1 MDPQGEVK
9 ITDATCPRLKNRQ
22 ISLTRVLLRFT
33 AKTRELWTPLD
44 RECSMQPLPQPKT
57 GGWTFW
63 RESADA
69 LFTQLDARPT
79 GLTHTEADR
88 RLRIY
93 GPNLFEAVHAEMFL
107 VKLGKR
113 VLNPLVALLIAAAA
127 VSGISGD
134 FGSFFI
140 IVVVLTLSMTLD
152 MVQEYRAEREAEA
165 LRHSVAVHTDVMR
178 NREPVAQPV
187 SALVPGD
194 VVLLRTGDLVPAD
207 GIVLKSEELQLDES
221 ILTGE
226 PFPARK
232 NSAPC
237 TATDVADAHN
247 ALFAGTS
254 VVSGKATMLLVETGA
269 RTRFGAIASA
279 LAASV
284 PPTALEQGVRHLGL
298 LILRLTIFLTLFVL
312 LAHLA
317 SARPA
322 MQSILFAV
330 ALAVGLTPE
339 LLPMV
344 MTVTL
349 ARGAKRMALQK
360 VVVKRL
366 SAIHDLGA
374 MDVLCVDKTGTLT
387 QAKITLADSVDWQG
401 RKSDRVLE
409 LARVNSRFQTGVRSA
424 LDEAILAGQAGPT
437 DWVRRG
443 ELPFDFS
450 RRCLSILARREGE
463 TLLVTKGAPEAVL
476 SRSVAV
482 EVDGLAHPLDDAWRA
497 RLETE
502 QQRLNGEGFRLLG
515 VATRS
520 IPAHRDL
527 TLTDESDLT
536 FVGFCVF
543 ADPPKSDAARA
554 VADLATLG
562 IRLKVIS
569 GDQGDVVRHVANAVG
584 LARETVL
591 TGAEIAQLTDA
602 GLAAKVE
609 QIDLFARVD
618 PDQKKRI
625 IDALRNR
632 GHVTGFLG
640 DGINDAPAIH
650 AAHVGLSVEGAT
662 DVARAAADMI
672 LLASDLNVLAE
683 GVREGRRTFAN
694 ILKYV
699 RMGTSSNFGN
709 MLSMALAS
717 IVLPFLP
724 LLPLQILLNNLL
736 YDLSEIGIPFDSV
749 DAEDTA
755 RPHLWDM
762 TAILHFTIVMGV
774 VSSLFDAATFLILLK
789 GFGTDASQFQTAWFL
804 ESVVTQILVI
814 FLIRTRRVPWR
825 ATPAHIVLIIT
836 SLGSLAGALFLV
848 TGPLQ
853 SLFGFVP
860 LTWPLIAAMAAV
872 TVSYLAAAEVAK
884 HFALRG
890 SPAT

>member
-1 MDPQGEVK
+1 MQPPQHLNG
-9 ITDATCPRLKNRQ
+9 TGRAFWRQ
-22 ISLTRVLLRFT
+22 PPDVLL
-33 AKTRELWTPLD
+33 AELDTRL
-44 RECSMQPLPQPKT
+44 
-57 GGWTFW
+57 
-63 RESADA
+63 
-69 LFTQLDARPT
+69 T
-79 GLTHTEADR
+79 GLTGTEAAE
-88 RLRIY
+88 RLRIH
-93 GPNLFEAVHAEMFL
+93 GLNLFEAVHREAFL

-140 IVVVLTLSMTLD
+140 IVAVLALSMTLD
-152 MVQEYRAEREAEA
+152 LVQEHRAEQEAEA
-165 LRHSVAVHTDVMR
+165 LRHSVAVHADVMR
-178 NREPVAQPV
+178 DRKPMAQPV

-194 VVLLRTGDLVPAD
+194 IVLLRTGDLVPAD
-207 GIVLKSEELQLDES
+207 GIVLESDNLQLDES

-232 NSAPC
+232 NNAPC
-237 TATDVADAHN
+237 IATEAADASN

-254 VVSGKATMLLVETGA
+254 VVAGKATMLLVETGP

-279 LAASV
+279 LAANV

-317 SARPA
+317 SDRPA

-360 VVVKRL
+360 VIVKRL

-387 QAKITLADSVDWQG
+387 QAKISLADSVDWQG

-409 LARVNSRFQTGVRSA
+409 LARVNSHCQSGIRSA
-424 LDEAILAGQAGPT
+424 LDEAILAGQSSCLK
-437 DWVRRG
+437 WERRG

-450 RRCLSILARREGE
+450 RRCLSVLVSREGE
-463 TLLVTKGAPEAVL
+463 MLLITKGAPEAVL
-476 SRSVAV
+476 SRAVAV
-482 EVDGLAHPLDDAWRA
+482 EVDGLAHPLDGAWQT
-497 RLETE
+497 RLEDE
-502 QQRLNGEGFRLLG
+502 QRRLNHQGFRLIG
-515 VATRS
+515 VAIRS
-520 IPAHRDL
+520 IPADQVGL
-527 TLTDESDLT
+527 TLADEANLT

-543 ADPPKSDAARA
+543 ADPPKPDAAKA
-554 VADLATLG
+554 VADLAALG
-562 IRLKVIS
+562 VKLKVIS
-569 GDQGDVVRHVANAVG
+569 GDQAAVVQHVAENVG
-584 LARETVL
+584 LAHESIL
-591 TGAEIAQLTDA
+591 TGAEIAELNDA

-609 QIDLFARVD
+609 RVDLFARVD

-625 IDALRNR
+625 IDALRLR

-672 LLASDLNVLAE
+672 LLSSDLNVLAE

-736 YDLSEIGIPFDSV
+736 YDLSEIGIPLDSV
-749 DAEDTA
+749 DVEDTE
-755 RPHLWDM
+755 RPHAWNM
-762 TAILHFTIVMGV
+762 AGILRFTIVMGI
-774 VSSLFDAATFLILLK
+774 VSSVFDAATFLILLK
-789 GFGTDASQFQTAWFL
+789 GFGTDAAQFQTGWFL
-804 ESVVTQILVI
+804 ESIATQILVI
-814 FLIRTRRVPWR
+814 FLIRTRRLPWR
-825 ATPAHIVLIIT
+825 ATPAHVALTVT
-836 SLGSLAGALFLV
+836 SLGALAVALFLAA
-848 TGPLQ
+848 GPLQ
-853 SLFGFVP
+853 TLFGFVP
-860 LTWPLIAAMAAV
+860 LSWSLMGALAAV
-872 TVSYLAAAEVAK
+872 TVAYLVAAEAAK
-884 HFALRG
+884 QFAIRG
-890 SPAT
+890 S

>member
-1 MDPQGEVK
+1 MHAPQQVK
-9 ITDATCPRLKNRQ
+9 QADLA
-22 ISLTRVLLRFT
+22 
-33 AKTRELWTPLD
+33 
-44 RECSMQPLPQPKT
+44 
-57 GGWTFW
+57 FW
-63 RESADA
+63 RKSADG
-69 LFTQLDARPT
+69 LLIELEARLT
-79 GLTHTEADR
+79 GLTQEEADK

-93 GPNLFEAVHAEMFL
+93 GPNRFEAGHGEAFL

-134 FGSFFI
+134 YGSFFI
-140 IVVVLTLSMTLD
+140 IVAVLALSMTLD
-152 MVQEYRAEREAEA
+152 IVQEYRAEQEAEA
-165 LRHSVAVHTDVMR
+165 LRHSVAVHADVMR
-178 NREPVAQPV
+178 DRKPVAQPV

-194 VVLLRTGDLVPAD
+194 IVLLRTGDLVPAD
-207 GIVLKSEELQLDES
+207 GIVLESEDLQLDES
-221 ILTGE
+221 IMTGE

-232 NSAPC
+232 NSTPSA
-237 TATDVADAHN
+237 AAEAADAHN

-254 VVSGKATMLLVETGA
+254 VVAGKATMLLVETGT

-279 LAASV
+279 LAANV
-284 PPTALEQGVRHLGL
+284 PPTALEEGVRHLGL

-317 SARPA
+317 SERPA

-349 ARGAKRMALQK
+349 ARGAKRMASQK
-360 VVVKRL
+360 VIVKRL

-387 QAKITLADSVDWQG
+387 EAKITLADSVDWQG
-401 RKSDRVLE
+401 RNNDRVLE
-409 LARVNSRFQTGVRSA
+409 LARINSCFQTGVRSA
-424 LDEAILAGQAGPT
+424 LDDAILAGQLNSPE
-437 DWVRRG
+437 WVRRG
-443 ELPFDFS
+443 ELPFDFK
-450 RRCLSILARREGE
+450 RRCASVLAEHAGE
-463 TLLVTKGAPEAVL
+463 TLLITKGAPEAVL
-476 SRSVAV
+476 SRAVAV
-482 EVDGLAHPLDDAWRA
+482 EVDGLAHPLDEAWRS
-497 RLETE
+497 RLEAE
-502 QQRLNGEGFRLLG
+502 QRRLNEQGFRLLG
-515 VATRS
+515 VAHRS
-520 IPAHRDL
+520 VPAAETGL
-527 TLTDESDLT
+527 TLADEANLT

-543 ADPPKSDAARA
+543 ADPPKSDAAKA
-554 VADLATLG
+554 VADLAALG
-562 IRLKVIS
+562 VKLKVIS
-569 GDQGDVVRHVANAVG
+569 GDQGAVVQHVAEAVG
-584 LARETVL
+584 LAHDSIL
-591 TGAEIAQLTDA
+591 TGAEITQLTDV

-625 IDALRNR
+625 IDALRKR

-650 AAHVGLSVEGAT
+650 AAHVGLSVDAAT

-755 RPHLWDM
+755 RPHAWDM
-762 TAILHFTIVMGV
+762 AAILRFTIVMGI
-774 VSSLFDAATFLILLK
+774 VSSIFDAATFLILLK
-789 GFGTDASQFQTAWFL
+789 GFGTDAAQFQTGWFL
-804 ESVVTQILVI
+804 ESIATQILVI

-825 ATPAHIVLIIT
+825 ATPAHIALIVT
-836 SLGSLAGALFLV
+836 SLGALAAALLLV

-853 SLFGFVP
+853 YLFGFVP
-860 LTWPLIAAMAAV
+860 LSWPLMGALAAV
-872 TVSYLAAAEVAK
+872 TVTYLATAETAK
-884 HFALRG
+884 RFALRG
-890 SPAT
+890 SRNG

>member
-1 MDPQGEVK
+1 MQASHEVK
-9 ITDATCPRLKNRQ
+9 SADH
-22 ISLTRVLLRFT
+22 
-33 AKTRELWTPLD
+33 
-44 RECSMQPLPQPKT
+44 
-57 GGWTFW
+57 GFW
-63 RESADA
+63 REPADG
-69 LFTQLDARPT
+69 LLTRLETRLT
-79 GLTHTEADR
+79 GLTQQEAER
-88 RLRIY
+88 RLRVY
-93 GPNLFEAVHAEMFL
+93 GLNLFEAAHGETFL
-107 VKLGKR
+107 LKLGR
-113 VLNPLVALLIAAAA
+113 RLLNPLIALLVAAAA
-127 VSGISGD
+127 ISGISGD

-140 IVVVLTLSMTLD
+140 IIAVLALSMTLD
-152 MVQEYRAEREAEA
+152 LVQEYRAEQEAEA
-165 LRHSVAVHTDVMR
+165 LRHSVAVHADVLR
-178 NREPVAQPV
+178 NDKSVEQSV
-187 SALVPGD
+187 STLVPGD
-194 VVLLRTGDLVPAD
+194 IVLLRTGDLVPAD
-207 GIVLKSEELQLDES
+207 GVVLDSENLQLDES

-232 NSAPC
+232 DNAPC
-237 TATDVADAHN
+237 AATEAADAHN

-254 VVSGKATMLLVETGA
+254 VVAGKATMLLVETGP

-279 LAASV
+279 LAANV

-317 SARPA
+317 SDRPA

-360 VVVKRL
+360 VIVKRL
-366 SAIHDLGA
+366 SSIHDLGA

-401 RKSDRVLE
+401 KQNDRVLE
-409 LARVNSRFQTGVRSA
+409 LARVNSSFQSGIRSA
-424 LDEAILAGQAGPT
+424 LDEAILAGYVDGAE
-437 DWVRRG
+437 WVRRS

-450 RRCLSILARREGE
+450 RRCVSVLAERGNE
-463 TLLVTKGAPEAVL
+463 TLLVTKGAPEAIL
-476 SRSVAV
+476 SRAVAV
-482 EVDGLAHPLDDAWRA
+482 EVDGLAHPLDETWRA
-497 RLETE
+497 RLDTE
-502 QQRLNGEGFRLLG
+502 QQRLNGQGFRLLG
-515 VATRS
+515 VAIKS
-520 IPAHRDL
+520 VPADKTNL
-527 TLTDESDLT
+527 TLNDESNLT

-543 ADPPKSDAARA
+543 ADPPKADAAKA
-554 VADLATLG
+554 VADLAALG
-562 IRLKVIS
+562 IKLKVIS
-569 GDQGDVVRHVANAVG
+569 GDQAAVVQHVASAVG
-584 LARETVL
+584 LGRDSVL
-591 TGAEIAQLTDA
+591 TGAEIAQLTDV

-609 QIDLFARVD
+609 QVDLFARVD

-625 IDALRNR
+625 IDALRKH

-749 DAEDTA
+749 DPEDTA
-755 RPHLWDM
+755 RPHAWDM
-762 TAILHFTIVMGV
+762 AAILRFTIVMGV

-789 GFGTDASQFQTAWFL
+789 GFGADAAQFQTAWFV
-804 ESVVTQILVI
+804 ESIATQILVI
-814 FLIRTRRVPWR
+814 FLIRTRRAPWR
-825 ATPAHIVLIIT
+825 SVPPHVALVVT
-836 SLGSLAGALFLV
+836 SLGAFAVALFV
-848 TGPLQ
+848 VAGPLQ

-860 LTWPLIAAMAAV
+860 LPWPLMAAMAAV
-872 TVSYLAAAEVAK
+872 TAAYLSVAEAAK
-884 HFALRG
+884 RFAITRSAG
-890 SPAT
+890 TPDV

>member
-1 MDPQGEVK
+1 MQESHK
-9 ITDATCPRLKNRQ
+9 
-22 ISLTRVLLRFT
+22 LTSAER
-33 AKTRELWTPLD
+33 A
-44 RECSMQPLPQPKT
+44 
-57 GGWTFW
+57 FW
-63 RESADA
+63 REPADA
-69 LFTQLDARPT
+69 LLTRLESRLT
-79 GLTHTEADR
+79 GLTHAEADR
-88 RLRIY
+88 RLQSF
-93 GPNLFEAVHAEMFL
+93 GPNLIEAAHGEAVL
-107 VKLGKR
+107 LKLGKR

-127 VSGISGD
+127 ISGISGD

-140 IVVVLTLSMTLD
+140 ILAVLTLSITLD
-152 MVQEYRAEREAEA
+152 IVQEYHAEKAADA
-165 LRHSVAVHTDVMR
+165 LRHSVAVRADVVR
-178 NREPVAQPV
+178 DRTPVALPV
-187 SALVPGD
+187 SQLVPGD

-207 GIVLKSEELQLDES
+207 GVVLDSESLQLDES

-232 NSAPC
+232 NNAPC
-237 TATDVADAHN
+237 AATEAADAQN

-254 VVSGKATMLLVETGA
+254 VVAGKATMLLVETGR

-279 LAASV
+279 LAANL
-284 PPTALEQGVRHLGL
+284 PPTALEQGVRRLGL

-317 SARPA
+317 SDRPA

-349 ARGAKRMALQK
+349 ARGAQRMARQK
-360 VVVKRL
+360 VIVKRL

-374 MDVLCVDKTGTLT
+374 MDVLCFDKTGTLT
-387 QAKITLADSVDWQG
+387 QAKITLADCVDWQG
-401 RKSDRVLE
+401 AKNDRVLE
-409 LARVNSRFQTGVRSA
+409 LARVNSRFQTGARSG
-424 LDEAILAGQAGPT
+424 LDDAILADCATGPE
-437 DWVRRG
+437 WARRG

-450 RRCLSILARREGE
+450 RRCLSVLAERGQEM
-463 TLLVTKGAPEAVL
+463 LLVTKGAPEAVL
-476 SRSVAV
+476 SRAVAV
-482 EVDGLAHPLDDAWRA
+482 EIDGLAHPLDEALRASIDAA
-497 RLETE
+497 
-502 QQRLNGEGFRLLG
+502 QQRLNEQGFRLLG
-515 VATRS
+515 VAVKAM
-520 IPAHRDL
+520 PAGGTAL
-527 TLTDESDLT
+527 TLDDEQGLT
-536 FVGFCVF
+536 FLGFCVF
-543 ADPPKSDAARA
+543 SDPPKPDAIKA
-554 VADLATLG
+554 VAELSALG

-569 GDQGDVVRHVANAVG
+569 GDHGAVVRHVADAVG
-584 LARETVL
+584 LGSDRIL
-591 TGAEIAQLTDA
+591 TGAEIAELTDA
-602 GLAAKVE
+602 GLAARVE

-625 IDALRNR
+625 IDALRKR

-672 LLASDLNVLAE
+672 LLASDLKVLAE

-717 IVLPFLP
+717 LVLPFLP

-749 DAEDTA
+749 DEEETA
-755 RPHLWDM
+755 RPHVWDM
-762 TAILHFTIVMGV
+762 AAILRFTIVMGV
-774 VSSLFDAATFLILLK
+774 VSSLFDAATFLILWK
-789 GFGTDASQFQTAWFL
+789 GFGAGAAEFQTGWFF
-804 ESVVTQILVI
+804 ESIATQILVI
-814 FLIRTRRVPWR
+814 FLIRTARLPWR
-825 ATPAHIVLIIT
+825 SRAPHIALVVT
-836 SLGSLAGALFLV
+836 SLGALAAAFFVVL
-848 TGPLQ
+848 GPLQ

-860 LTWPLIAAMAAV
+860 LPWPLVAAMAAV
-872 TVSYLAAAEVAK
+872 TVAYLSAAEFAK
-884 HFALRG
+884 HIALRQR
-890 SPAT
+890 A

>member
-1 MDPQGEVK
+1 
-9 ITDATCPRLKNRQ
+9 
-22 ISLTRVLLRFT
+22 
-33 AKTRELWTPLD
+33 
-44 RECSMQPLPQPKT
+44 MQPPPHPT
-57 GGWTFW
+57 GGRPFW
-63 RESADA
+63 REPADA
-69 LFTQLDARPT
+69 LLTELETRRT
-79 GLTHTEADR
+79 GLTQDEAGK
-88 RLRIY
+88 RLRTY
-93 GPNLFEAVHAEMFL
+93 GPNQFEAAHGERLL
-107 VKLGKR
+107 VKLGRR
-113 VLNPLVALLIAAAA
+113 VLNPLVALLIVAGAI
-127 VSGISGD
+127 SGISGD
-134 FGSFFI
+134 FGSFSI
-140 IVVVLTLSMTLD
+140 IIAVLALSMTLD
-152 MVQEYRAEREAEA
+152 IVQEYRAEREAEA
-165 LRHSVAVHTDVMR
+165 LRHSVAVRADVLR
-178 NREPVAQPV
+178 DGKVAIEPV
-187 SALVPGD
+187 SGLVPGD

-207 GIVLKSEELQLDES
+207 GIVLESDELQLDES

-226 PFPARK
+226 PFPSRK
-232 NSAPC
+232 NNAPC
-237 TATDVADAHN
+237 ATADAADAHN

-279 LAASV
+279 LAANV
-284 PPTALEQGVRHLGL
+284 PPTALEQGVRRLGL
-298 LILRLTIFLTLFVL
+298 LILHLTIFLTLFVL

-322 MQSILFAV
+322 MQSVLFAV

-349 ARGAKRMALQK
+349 ARGAGRMALQK
-360 VVVKRL
+360 VIVKRL

-387 QAKITLADSVDWQG
+387 QAKITLTDTVDWQG

-409 LARVNSRFQTGVRSA
+409 LAQINSRFQTGVRSA
-424 LDEAILAGQAGPT
+424 LDEAILAGKAGSP

-443 ELPFDFS
+443 ELSFDFS
-450 RRCLSILARREGE
+450 RRCLSVLAEREGE

-476 SRSVAV
+476 ARAVAV
-482 EVDGLAHPLDDAWRA
+482 EVDSLAHPLDATWRSRLDA
-497 RLETE
+497 E
-502 QQRLNGEGFRLLG
+502 QQRLNAQGFRLLG
-515 VATRS
+515 LATRS
-520 IPAHRDL
+520 LPSGQAAV
-527 TLTDESDLT
+527 TLADESNLT
-536 FVGFCVF
+536 FIGFCVF
-543 ADPPKSDAARA
+543 ADPPKCDAARA
-554 VADLATLG
+554 VADLASLG

-569 GDQGDVVRHVANAVG
+569 GDQGAVVQHVAAAVG
-584 LARETVL
+584 LARENIL
-591 TGAEIAQLTDA
+591 TGAEIGQLTDA
-602 GLAAKVE
+602 GLASRVE

-625 IDALRNR
+625 IDALRSR

-672 LLASDLNVLAE
+672 LLAPDLNVLAE

-717 IVLPFLP
+717 IALPFLP

-749 DAEDTA
+749 DPEDTA
-755 RPHLWDM
+755 RPHAWDM
-762 TAILHFTIVMGV
+762 AAILRFTIVMGM

-789 GFGTDASQFQTAWFL
+789 GFGTDATQFQTAWFL
-804 ESVVTQILVI
+804 ESIATQILVI
-814 FLIRTRRVPWR
+814 FLIRTRRLPWR
-825 ATPAHIVLIIT
+825 ATPTHIALVAT
-836 SLGSLAGALFLV
+836 SLGALAVALLLV
-848 TGPLQ
+848 AGPAQ
-853 SLFGFVP
+853 HLFGFVP
-860 LTWPLIAAMAAV
+860 LSCPLFGAMAAV
-872 TVSYLAAAEVAK
+872 TAAYLATAEAAK

-890 SPAT
+890 FQVV

>member
-1 MDPQGEVK
+1 MRAPQQNTIGR
-9 ITDATCPRLKNRQ
+9 AFWRQ
-22 ISLTRVLLRFT
+22 
-33 AKTRELWTPLD
+33 PLD
-44 RECSMQPLPQPKT
+44 
-57 GGWTFW
+57 
-63 RESADA
+63 A
-69 LFTQLDARPT
+69 LLSEFQTRLT
-79 GLTHTEADR
+79 GLTQEEAEK

-93 GPNLFEAVHAEMFL
+93 GLNLFEAAHREAFL

-140 IVVVLTLSMTLD
+140 IVAVLALSMTLD
-152 MVQEYRAEREAEA
+152 LVQEHRAEQEAEA
-165 LRHSVAVHTDVMR
+165 LRHSVAVHADVIR
-178 NREPVAQPV
+178 DRRQVALPV

-194 VVLLRTGDLVPAD
+194 IVALRIGDLIPAD
-207 GIVLKSEELQLDES
+207 GVVLESDNLQLDES
-221 ILTGE
+221 TLTGE

-232 NSAPC
+232 NNAPC
-237 TATDVADAHN
+237 TATEASDATN

-254 VVSGKATMLLVETGA
+254 VVAGKATMLLVETGP

-279 LAASV
+279 LAANV

-317 SARPA
+317 SDRPA

-349 ARGAKRMALQK
+349 ARGAKRMASQK
-360 VVVKRL
+360 VIVKRL

-387 QAKITLADSVDWQG
+387 EAKITLADSVDWQG

-409 LARVNSRFQTGVRSA
+409 LARINSHFQSGVRSA
-424 LDEAILAGQAGPT
+424 LDKAILAGQADDPKS
-437 DWVRRG
+437 VCRG

-450 RRCLSILARREGE
+450 RRCLSVLAECDGE
-463 TLLVTKGAPEAVL
+463 NLLVTKGAPEAIL
-476 SRSVAV
+476 SRAVAV
-482 EVDGLAHPLDDAWRA
+482 EVDGLAHPLDESWRSRLDA
-497 RLETE
+497 E
-502 QQRLNGEGFRLLG
+502 QRRMNAQGFRLLG
-515 VATRS
+515 IAIRS
-520 IPAHRDL
+520 LPADQTKL
-527 TLTDESDLT
+527 TLTGESNLT
-536 FVGFCVF
+536 FIGFCVF
-543 ADPPKSDAARA
+543 ADPPKADAAEA
-554 VADLATLG
+554 VADLASLG
-562 IRLKVIS
+562 IKLKVIS
-569 GDQGDVVRHVANAVG
+569 GDQGAVVQHVANAVG
-584 LARETVL
+584 LARDNIL

-602 GLAAKVE
+602 GLAVKVE
-609 QIDLFARVD
+609 QVDLFARVD
-618 PDQKKRI
+618 PEQKKRI
-625 IDALRNR
+625 IDALRKN

-662 DVARAAADMI
+662 DVARATADII
-672 LLASDLNVLAE
+672 LLASDLNVLAK
-683 GVREGRRTFAN
+683 GVREGRRTFTN

-717 IVLPFLP
+717 IALPFLP

-749 DAEDTA
+749 DAEDMA
-755 RPHLWDM
+755 QPHTWDM
-762 TAILHFTIVMGV
+762 AAILRFTIVMGM
-774 VSSLFDAATFLILLK
+774 VSSLFDAGTFLVLLK
-789 GFGTDASQFQTAWFL
+789 GFGTDAAQFQTGWFM
-804 ESVVTQILVI
+804 ESIATQILVI

-825 ATPAHIVLIIT
+825 ARPAHIALVVT
-836 SLGSLAGALFLV
+836 SLGALGAAVFLV

-853 SLFGFVP
+853 YLFGFVP
-860 LTWPLIAAMAAV
+860 VSWPLLGAMAVV
-872 TVSYLAAAEVAK
+872 TMAYLAAAEAAK
-884 HFALRG
+884 HLALRG
-890 SPAT
+890 S

>member
-1 MDPQGEVK
+1 MQAPRQLNK
-9 ITDATCPRLKNRQ
+9 TDRA
-22 ISLTRVLLRFT
+22 
-33 AKTRELWTPLD
+33 
-44 RECSMQPLPQPKT
+44 
-57 GGWTFW
+57 FW
-63 RESADA
+63 HRSPDA
-69 LFTQLDARPT
+69 LLAKLDTRLT
-79 GLTHTEADR
+79 GLTEAEAAE
-88 RLRIY
+88 RLRTY
-93 GPNLFEAVHAEMFL
+93 GLNLFEAVHREAFL

-113 VLNPLVALLIAAAA
+113 VLNPLVALLIAAAT
-127 VSGISGD
+127 VSGLSGD

-140 IVVVLTLSMTLD
+140 IVAVLLLSMTLD
-152 MVQEYRAEREAEA
+152 LVQEHRAEREAEA
-165 LRHSVAVHTDVMR
+165 LRHLVAVHADVMR
-178 NREPVAQPV
+178 DRKQVAQPV

-194 VVLLRTGDLVPAD
+194 IVLLRTGDLVPAD
-207 GIVLKSEELQLDES
+207 GIVLESDDLQLDES

-232 NSAPC
+232 TNAPSAV
-237 TATDVADAHN
+237 TEAADAHN

-254 VVSGKATMLLVETGA
+254 VVAGKGTMLLVETGS
-269 RTRFGAIASA
+269 RTRFGGIASA
-279 LAASV
+279 LAANV
-284 PPTALEQGVRHLGL
+284 PPTTLEQGVRRLGL

-317 SARPA
+317 SDRPA

-349 ARGAKRMALQK
+349 ARGAKRMAKQK
-360 VVVKRL
+360 VIVKRL

-387 QAKITLADSVDWQG
+387 EAKITLVDNVDWQG

-409 LARVNSRFQTGVRSA
+409 LARVNSHCQTGIRSA
-424 LDEAILAGQAGPT
+424 LDEAILAGRGSGPE
-437 DWVRRG
+437 WERRA

-450 RRCLSILARREGE
+450 RRCLSVLASRDDEM
-463 TLLVTKGAPEAVL
+463 LLVTKGAPEAVL
-476 SRSVAV
+476 SRAVAV
-482 EVDGLAHPLDDAWRA
+482 EVDGLAHPLDQSWRT
-497 RLETE
+497 RLEEE
-502 QQRLNGEGFRLLG
+502 QQRLNEQGFRLIG

-520 IPAHRDL
+520 VPADQTGL
-527 TLTDESDLT
+527 TLADEASLT

-543 ADPPKSDAARA
+543 ADPPKPDAAKA
-554 VADLATLG
+554 VADLAALG
-562 IRLKVIS
+562 VTLKVIS
-569 GDQGDVVRHVANAVG
+569 GDQAAVVQHVAQTVG
-584 LARETVL
+584 LAHESIL
-591 TGAEIAQLTDA
+591 TGAEITELTDA
-602 GLAAKVE
+602 GLAARVE
-609 QIDLFARVD
+609 QVDLFARVD

-625 IDALRNR
+625 IDALRKH

-749 DAEDTA
+749 DADA
-755 RPHLWDM
+755 
-762 TAILHFTIVMGV
+762 LHDRDGHG
-774 VSSLFDAATFLILLK
+774 LFP
-789 GFGTDASQFQTAWFL
+789 
-804 ESVVTQILVI
+804 V
-814 FLIRTRRVPWR
+814 
-825 ATPAHIVLIIT
+825 
-836 SLGSLAGALFLV
+836 
-848 TGPLQ
+848 
-853 SLFGFVP
+853 
-860 LTWPLIAAMAAV
+860 
-872 TVSYLAAAEVAK
+872 
-884 HFALRG
+884 
-890 SPAT
+890 